1 MILKP
6 SAENGASSFARRS
19 SIASGPLFGLKPLIG
34 GTSTGDGR
42 YSTTASSSGCTP
54 LFLKAEP
61 QITGTKAGSALS
73 PSVCTEEFTR
83 LRSAALISSSE
94 ISSPWR
100 YFSRILSSASLTF
113 SISCSRKCF
122 ASSSMLAGISPTS

>member
-1 MILKP
+1 MPAID
-6 SAENGASSFARRS
+6 
-19 SIASGPLFGLKPLIG
+19 

-42 YSTTASSSGCTP
+42 KSTTASSSGCTP

-61 QITGTKAGSALS
+61 QMTGTNA
-73 PSVCTEEFTR
+73 PSLLLLRTELLTR
-83 LRSAALISSSE
+83 FRSAALISSSV

-113 SISCSRKCF
+113 SISCSR
-122 ASSSMLAGISPTS
+122 